1 MSDKDYEELYIK
13 NENLVYKFASQ
24 YNLLHNEDMMQNLKL
39 ALFRAIKR
47 YDETKGFSLSTYA
60 YISLFHEYKYS
71 FRDKHLKLH
80 FVSNVIKDDEDKYSS
95 IFDFIPDESNVDP
108 DYELYKEDIM
118 TKINNYLITYDI
130 KYREIF
136 YDYYF
141 NNTNQK
147 DLAKKHNISQAQVSR
162 KIKTIIKDLQN
173 LLKDYY

>member
-13 NENLVYKFASQ
+13 NENLVYKFAAQ

-39 ALFRAIKR
+39 AFFRAIKK
-47 YDETKGFSLSTYA
+47 YDATKGFALSTYA
-60 YISLFHEYKYS
+60 YIALFHEYKYS
-71 FRDKHLKLH
+71 FRNKNLKLQ
-80 FVSNVIKDDEDKYSS
+80 FVDNMVKDDEDKYSS

-108 DYELYKEDIM
+108 DYEIYKEDVLS
-118 TKINNYLITYDI
+118 KVHNYLANYDA

-141 NNTNQK
+141 NDANQK
-147 DLAKKHNISQAQVSR
+147 DLAEKHHLSQAQISR
-162 KIKTIIKDLQN
+162 KLKAIIKDLQS